1 MTVTPPPELF
11 DPAQHVDVEM
21 PYGYTPRHYQLDLW
35 NYFMTGGKRAV
46 AVWHR
51 RAGKDLF
58 GVNLAFT
65 MGYLRPGLYWHVLP
79 TYSQGRKIVWNGKIK
94 DGRKFLDFM
103 PEQLKLGVH
112 DNDMRM
118 EFKTAIPG
126 RTSIW
131 QVVGS
136 DEVDRLVGT
145 NPLGLVMSEYSLQ
158 NPEAWNLLRPILA
171 ENGGWVLFQYTPRG
185 RNHGYDIMN
194 IAKKSPG
201 WFFSLK
207 TVKDTGAIPES
218 AVEDERRS
226 GMPEEKVQQEYYC
239 SFEASLIGSYYGS
252 HLKKARKEG
261 RVAEDGTVQWEPRLQ
276 VCTAWDLGMDDTNV
290 IIFYQLVG
298 QDIRII
304 SVYGESGEGLPHY
317 AKKLRERDYV
327 YERHFAPH
335 DIKVRELTTGRSRI
349 EVARGLG
356 IRFEVVPKLAIED
369 GIEAV
374 RSILP
379 RCWFN
384 MRDPGVETLVR
395 ALEEYTKEW
404 DEEKKVFRERPLHN
418 WASHYAD
425 AMRVLALGLGRVDK
439 KTSLL
444 PPAAVADYSEFR

>member
-1 MTVTPPPELF
+1 MS
-11 DPAQHVDVEM
+11 DVENFTDLEL

-35 NYFMTGGKRAV
+35 NYFMNGGKRAA

-79 TYSQGRKIVWNGKIK
+79 TYQQGRKIVWNGKIG
-94 DGRKFLDFM
+94 DGRRFLDFM
-103 PEQLKLGVH
+103 PKPLVVGNPH
-112 DNDMRM
+112 DQDMRL
-118 EFKTAIPG
+118 EFKTAVPG
-126 RTSIW
+126 MTSIW

-136 DEVDRLVGT
+136 DDVDRLVGT
-145 NPLGLVMSEYSLQ
+145 NPVGLIMSEYSLQ
-158 NPEAWNLLRPILA
+158 NPQAWDLLRPILA

-185 RNHGYDIMN
+185 RNHGYEMMQ
-194 IAKKSPG
+194 IARKTPG

-207 TVKDTGAIPES
+207 TVTDTGAIPMS
-218 AVEDERRS
+218 AIEEERNS
-226 GMPEEKVQQEYYC
+226 GMPEEKVQQEYFC
-239 SFEASLIGSYYGS
+239 SFEASLVGAYYGS
-252 HLKKARKEG
+252 MIKKAKKEG
-261 RVAEDGTVQWEPRLQ
+261 RLAEGAVNWEPRVE
-276 VCTAWDLGMDDTNV
+276 VCTAWDLGMDDTTV

-304 SVYGESGEGLPHY
+304 SVYHNNGEGLPHY
-317 AKKLRERDYV
+317 ARVCRDRDYV
-327 YERHFAPH
+327 YGRHLAPH

-349 EVARGLG
+349 EVARSLG
-356 IRFEVVPKLAIED
+356 IRFDVVPKIDVAD

-374 RSILP
+374 RNILP

-384 MRDPGVETLVR
+384 MRDPGVEKLVR

-418 WASHYAD
+418 WASHFAD
-425 AMRVLALGLGRVDK
+425 AMRVLALGLKRTGEK
-439 KTSLL
+439 KSVL
-444 PPAAVADYSEFR
+444 PPAAVAQYDEFNQR